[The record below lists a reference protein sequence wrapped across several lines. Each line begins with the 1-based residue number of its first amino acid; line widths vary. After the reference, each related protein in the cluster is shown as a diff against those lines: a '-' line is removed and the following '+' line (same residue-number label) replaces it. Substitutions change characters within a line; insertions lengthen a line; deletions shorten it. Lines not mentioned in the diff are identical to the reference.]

1 MIFDLTLVYICYCRP
16 SLENQKQ
23 SSYLWFPLFLLL
35 VQVKCTVQIPL
46 PENAILIP
54 VMWYEWSS
62 VDLVSP
68 GICAESVRCD
78 WRIILA
84 FLCFL
89 DWGVV
94 FMVNLGLGFKTSNF
108 KFNLN
113 LDLEQVGER
122 LMAKLWRK
130 WRSDKTVPGSEST
143 HYEANLCNVQSAD
156 LTSFLRASM
165 PYIWRSDKSVPGG
178 ESTHYKANFCNVQ
191 SAYFARCRFNE
202 SPLRTFN
209 ALLFLT
215 CLHSLTPQFIF

>member
-1 MIFDLTLVYICYCRP
+1 MIFDLTLVYICYCRH

-94 FMVNLGLGFKTSNF
+94 FMVNLRLGFKTSNF

-143 HYEANLCNVQSAD
+143 HYEVNFACAMCDVLCNQP
-156 LTSFLRASM
+156 FQ
-165 PYIWRSDKSVPGG
+165 
-178 ESTHYKANFCNVQ
+178 N
-191 SAYFARCRFNE
+191 
-202 SPLRTFN
+202 FN
-209 ALLFLT
+209 ALLKSADLPPRFIKVDLFYLRVNLLT
-215 CLHSLTPQFIF
+215 KCPQK

>member
-1 MIFDLTLVYICYCRP
+1 MVGCLYTYVSIFDLTLIYICYCRH
-16 SLENQKQ
+16 SIEDEKQ

-46 PENAILIP
+46 PENAFLIP

-62 VDLVSP
+62 VDLVLP
-68 GICAESVRCD
+68 GIRAESVRCD

-94 FMVNLGLGFKTSNF
+94 FMVNLRLGFKTSNF

-143 HYEANLCNVQSAD
+143 HYEANLCNVQSAR
-156 LTSFLRASM
+156 F
-165 PYIWRSDKSVPGG
+165 
-178 ESTHYKANFCNVQ
+178 
-191 SAYFARCRFNE
+191 RFNE
-202 SPLRTFN
+202 SPWRASMLYNMTEWQTRSWGWINT
-209 ALLFLT
+209 LWGKFLQRAI
-215 CLHSLTPQFIF
+215 CVFCKVQI